1 MRVRFKTLEVRSCL
15 PAEGDMIIEIDEVK
29 PGLNI
34 LTVFRELSN
43 VFGKELERFDIAAW
57 TPAIHETAPLIDLP
71 GGAFLLRIGVD
82 PCEDFAIAF
91 AGRELFTQGGEIE
104 AEELLEM
111 LIDWRVVGK
120 LAIRP
125 GDRRPAFIKQPRQSD
140 VPTETAAR
148 AARRSFRE
156 IRCGDS

>member
-1 MRVRFKTLEVRSCL
+1 EV
-15 PAEGDMIIEIDEVK
+15 E
-29 PGLNI
+29 PGLY
-34 LTVFRELSN
+34 VFALLRKLAN
-43 VFGKELERFDIAAW
+43 VFGRELQRLDIPAR
-57 TPAIHETAPLIDLP
+57 TPPVHKRAPLIDLP

-120 LAIRP
+120 LAIR
-125 GDRRPAFIKQPRQSD
+125 
-140 VPTETAAR
+140 
-148 AARRSFRE
+148 
-156 IRCGDS
+156 